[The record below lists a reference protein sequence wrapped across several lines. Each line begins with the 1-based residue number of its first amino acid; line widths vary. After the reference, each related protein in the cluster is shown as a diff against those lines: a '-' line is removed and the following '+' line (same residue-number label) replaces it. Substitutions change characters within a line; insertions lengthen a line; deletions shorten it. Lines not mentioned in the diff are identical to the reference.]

1 MDEEKV
7 RKLRKGLISAFG
19 LVLIRCI
26 PDLFNAIQADS
37 SKWVLL
43 DMAIVFAFFEFFNAT
58 ESLDEHPPGF
68 SWAKVVHVWPSLAA
82 IVAILACVVALG
94 WQFWQYYRSSV
105 DPLILGALFLLTM
118 AFVGYRIFKA

>member
-1 MDEEKV
+1 VVQSALQIDGEINFGTKNPAV
-7 RKLRKGLISAFG
+7 RVRAGGNS
-19 LVLIRCI
+19 
-26 PDLFNAIQADS
+26 PS
-37 SKWVLL
+37 
-43 DMAIVFAFFEFFNAT
+43 FEFFNAT

-94 WQFWQYYRSSV
+94 WQFWQYYRSFV
-105 DPLILGALFLLTM
+105 DPLTLGALFLLTM